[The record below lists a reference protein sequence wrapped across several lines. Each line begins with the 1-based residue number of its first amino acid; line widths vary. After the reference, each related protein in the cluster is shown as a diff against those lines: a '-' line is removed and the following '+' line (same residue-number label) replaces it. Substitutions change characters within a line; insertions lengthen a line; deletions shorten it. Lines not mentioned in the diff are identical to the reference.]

1 MHRIVVVSGTVVT
14 HGPLLQKMRF
24 FAILPA
30 MAVFRGAFTALITPM
45 KENGDVDYDG
55 FRKLINFQLGQG
67 IDGLVPLGTT
77 GETPT
82 LDEDE
87 EEKLIRIALDEVKGN
102 VPVIVG
108 AGSNDTKH
116 MVMYVK
122 RTKDMGADAA
132 LVVTPYYNK
141 PNDDGLVKH
150 FEAAAAVGI
159 PIVVYNIASRTG
171 RNIPTPLME
180 KIAAIPGIAGVKE
193 ASGDLG
199 QMAEVLQAI
208 AFPRRKTNPFAV
220 LSGDDGF
227 TLPLIALGGDGII
240 SVVSN
245 LVPARVKALTK
256 ACLAGD
262 FEEGRRIHF
271 ELLPL
276 IKAAFIE
283 TNPIPIKLAMGWAG
297 LPAGPARLPL
307 GRLDPKN
314 EAPLRAAIEKLGK

>member
-1 MHRIVVVSGTVVT
+1 MKALT
-14 HGPLLQKMRF
+14 
-24 FAILPA
+24 
-30 MAVFRGAFTALITPM
+30 GAYTALVTPM

-55 FRKLINFQLGQG
+55 FRRLVNFQLEQG

-87 EEKLIRIALDEVKGN
+87 EEKLIRIIVDEVKGA
-102 VPVIVG
+102 VPIIVG
-108 AGSNDTKH
+108 TGSNDTKH
-116 MVMYVK
+116 MVMYTK
-122 RTKDMGADAA
+122 RAKDMGADAA

-141 PNDDGLVKH
+141 PNDDGLYRH

-180 KIAAIPGIAGVKE
+180 KIATINGIVGVKE
-193 ASGDLG
+193 ASGDLN
-199 QMAEVLQAI
+199 QMGDVLQSI
-208 AFPRRKTNPFAV
+208 ALPRKGGAKPFYV
-220 LSGDDGF
+220 VSGDDGF
-227 TLPLIALGGDGII
+227 TLPLISLGGDGII
-240 SVVSN
+240 SVISN

-256 ACLAGD
+256 ACLAGN
-262 FEEGRRIHF
+262 FEEGRKIHF

-283 TNPIPIKLAMGWAG
+283 TNPIPIKAAMSWAG
-297 LPAGPARLPL
+297 LPAGPARLPMGKL
-307 GRLDPKN
+307 ESKN
-314 EAPLRAAIEKLGK
+314 EAVLKKAIEKLGIITK